1 MIFLRYGFAGLL
13 ITIMGLVGFAS
24 IAYDQD
30 ATPEVTLPAI
40 RDCTVT
46 PEATP
51 AVEAVSESTET
62 PVPEVT
68 LEPTVT
74 GSQDADAPLHFDTF
88 TPTDVNFNPDKKQ
101 PVVII
106 MVFSLVFQNQL
117 NQSIEVRS
125 PRFQLAIDGV
135 PWGDVASTDFQTG
148 QLLANGTQGIVLQ
161 SLTFVNNATDAQRM
175 VLTCIENERPVDLT
189 LTGTIDVTVD
199 DKQQIMSIELTSP
212 DVIIRA
218 RKAHS

>member
-1 MIFLRYGFAGLL
+1 MNFFRRFFVRLL
-13 ITIMGLVGFAS
+13 ITVMGLVGFAS
-24 IAYDQD
+24 IAYAQD

-40 RDCTVT
+40 PDCTAIT
-46 PEATP
+46 ETTP
-51 AVEAVSESTET
+51 AAESVEATET
-62 PVPEVT
+62 PAPEVT
-68 LEPTVT
+68 LEPTIT
-74 GSQDADAPLHFDTF
+74 GSQDVDAPLHFDTF

-101 PVVII
+101 PVVVI

-125 PRFQLAIDGV
+125 PRFQLAIEGV
-135 PWGDVASTDFQTG
+135 AWGDVASTDFQTG
-148 QLLANGTQGIVLQ
+148 QLLANATQGIVLQ
-161 SLTFVNNATDAQRM
+161 SLTFVNQANNDQKM

-199 DKQQIMSIELTSP
+199 GKQQIISIELTSP

-218 RKAHS
+218 RKPQS